1 MYRYSAQLGN
11 TCPRQSG
18 IDVLHAQALS
28 PRATRAN
35 RPQEALRK
43 MERRHQHRSPT
54 NTPTRISCELL
65 GTICATIR
73 NFSQNGLFVEL
84 DTSRLKP
91 NHTVEVIADSP
102 SYMRAVPPVKAL
114 IVRSTDKG
122 VGLSFLEPCPRF
134 IDTLSTL

>member
-1 MYRYSAQLGN
+1 
-11 TCPRQSG
+11 
-18 IDVLHAQALS
+18 
-28 PRATRAN
+28 
-35 RPQEALRK
+35 

-65 GTICATIR
+65 GIIRATIR
-73 NFSQNGLFVEL
+73 NFSQNGLFIEL
-84 DTSRLKP
+84 DASRLKA
-91 NHTVEVIADSP
+91 NHTVEIIADSP

-122 VGLSFLEPCPRF
+122 IGLSFLEPCPRF